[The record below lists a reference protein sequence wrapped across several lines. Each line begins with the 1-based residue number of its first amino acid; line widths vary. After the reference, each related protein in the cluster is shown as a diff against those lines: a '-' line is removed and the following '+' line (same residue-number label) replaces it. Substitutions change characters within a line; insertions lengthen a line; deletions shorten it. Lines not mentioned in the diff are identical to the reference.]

1 MLNRCSQV
9 VMFIRQSVKKAAD
22 CLHLAVSIK
31 PVFSTFFDVNLADHL
46 ENRLLADFLSRKR
59 SKALI
64 YKGSSCY
71 DLNRDVV
78 QQGCLFF
85 GAEIPKLRKHNSGT
99 MQDACPGICA
109 AKRVLGEESWD
120 TLESLTLYTLQS
132 GQSGRRDGLQ
142 RSIT

>member
-71 DLNRDVV
+71 DL
-78 QQGCLFF
+78 
-85 GAEIPKLRKHNSGT
+85 IPAVSPNF
-99 MQDACPGICA
+99 
-109 AKRVLGEESWD
+109 
-120 TLESLTLYTLQS
+120 TLHLQAHCHFV
-132 GQSGRRDGLQ
+132 G
-142 RSIT
+142 SIFWFI